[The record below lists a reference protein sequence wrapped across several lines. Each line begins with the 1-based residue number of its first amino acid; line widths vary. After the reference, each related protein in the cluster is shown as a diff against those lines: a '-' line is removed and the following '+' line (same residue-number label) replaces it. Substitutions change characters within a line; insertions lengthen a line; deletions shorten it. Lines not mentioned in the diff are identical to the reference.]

1 MAAEAAVW
9 TGNAGNGSMSD
20 GGNWEG
26 GSAPAAGD
34 ALDFSAVTVATTLSA
49 DFGDSRGF
57 GAVTMGISGDASAKK
72 VPYALTT
79 CGGFGSAT
87 VTLAAGS
94 PDWAKLSV
102 DGNGNLVLERKKTCL
117 VLIVR

>member
-20 GGNWEG
+20 GGKWEG

-57 GAVTMGISGDASAKK
+57 GAVTMGTGII
-72 VPYALTT
+72 TFT
-79 CGGFGSAT
+79 GSLAATSFSDTGKLVLGTNAT
-87 VTLAAGS
+87 VTVNGDFVFSGS
-94 PDWAKLSV
+94 T
-102 DGNGNLVLERKKTCL
+102 E
-117 VLIVR
+117 